1 MGQRGSELTRRN
13 RDRSPDRS
21 DEKRERE
28 YAGRRGRGVL
38 DMRGRRV
45 LDMRGRGVLDM
56 SGR

>member
-13 RDRSPDRS
+13 MDRSPDRS

-45 LDMRGRGVLDM
+45 LDMRYEM
-56 SGR
+56 KP